1 MKRKMIA
8 LLLACTLSLA
18 LCACGEQAD
27 SSQNVP
33 ESTDTASQQDNSD
46 SEAET
51 TVDETKQDEAEDGED
66 VTIQFLYYA
75 DDTQKAII
83 ESACAAYEESH
94 PGITIEQT
102 VVPADG
108 SITTTIATLASSNDL
123 PDISYMAEADV
134 IKYADAG
141 VLYSLDDAIADGT
154 IGKKLDSVTIRGMDG
169 KTYGIGL
176 SNQLIFMYYNK
187 DIFDEYN
194 IEYPSTNVEEAWEW
208 DEFVDIAGKL
218 TVDAGGNHPGDA
230 GFDASQIEQYGVAF
244 NSMYQFQYMWS
255 AYANGGGIVSAD
267 GSELLWDKTES
278 IEGIQKIADLFNVD
292 QVAPAATSSL
302 VSSIGSADKA
312 MISGDVAMY
321 INGSWDLSNVINA
334 NKEAG
339 VNYGIAV
346 LPKMQKAVT
355 MNCGGP
361 AVMFNTTQHP
371 KEVLEF
377 YSYMMNP
384 ERVVDIL
391 KTGAWLPNE
400 ASWYTD
406 EDKIELWTSGENVT
420 EEAKE
425 VILSYTNTEG
435 AIAQWPVYYV
445 PSWGDMM
452 AVSDSVMDSVWN
464 GSSTVESALS
474 PVMDEI
480 KAEFAK

>member
-1 MKRKMIA
+1 MKKKMIS
-8 LLLACTLSLA
+8 LLLISVLGITSIMG
-18 LCACGEQAD
+18 CGAVGENKESVETQEAD
-27 SSQNVP
+27 ADKQTEVGGP
-33 ESTDTASQQDNSD
+33 AGESAG
-46 SEAET
+46 EKAA
-51 TVDETKQDEAEDGED
+51 KEDINIE
-66 VTIQFLYYA
+66 FLYYA

-94 PGITIEQT
+94 PGITIKQT

-108 SITTTIATLASSNDL
+108 SITTTIATLASSGDL

-141 VLYSLDDAIADGT
+141 LLYSLDDAIAGGT
-154 IGKKLDSVTIRGMDG
+154 IGEKLDSVTIRGLDG

-176 SNQLIFMYYNK
+176 SNQLIIMYYNK
-187 DIFDEYN
+187 DIFDAN
-194 IEYPSTNVEEAWEW
+194 GMDYPSTTVDGAWEW
-208 DEFVDIAGKL
+208 DEFVDTAKKL
-218 TVDAGGNHPGDA
+218 TIDADGKTPDDA
-230 GFDASQIEQYGVAF
+230 GFNASQVKQYGVAF

-278 IEGIQKIADLFNVD
+278 IEGIQKIADLFNVNK
-292 QVAPAATSSL
+292 VAPATTSSL

-321 INGSWDLSNVINA
+321 FNGSWDLSNVINA
-334 NKEAG
+334 QKEAG
-339 VNYGIAV
+339 VNYGVAV
-346 LPKMQKAVT
+346 LPKMKNAVT

-361 AVMFNTTQHP
+361 AVMFNTTEYP
-371 KEVLEF
+371 NEVLEF
-377 YSYMMNP
+377 YSYMMDP

-400 ASWYTD
+400 ESWYTD
-406 EDKIELWTSGENVT
+406 VDKIEMWTSGENIT

-445 PSWGDMM
+445 AGWGDMM
-452 AVSDSVMDSVWN
+452 SISDSVMDSVWN
-464 GSSTVESALS
+464 GSSSVEEALGG
-474 PVMDEI
+474 VMNEI
-480 KAEFAK
+480 TGSFTQE

>member
-1 MKRKMIA
+1 MKKKWIA
-8 LLLACTLSLA
+8 LLLTGAMA
-18 LCACGEQAD
+18 LTAIGCGSQSENVQSAAPETEIQQSAGEE
-27 SSQNVP
+27 SSQ
-33 ESTDTASQQDNSD
+33 EASETDGTETA
-46 SEAET
+46 
-51 TVDETKQDEAEDGED
+51 DGEE
-66 VTIQFLYYA
+66 ISIEFLYYA

-94 PGITIEQT
+94 PGIKIEQT

-141 VLYSLDDAIADGT
+141 LLYSLDDAIADGT
-154 IGKKLDSVTIRGMDG
+154 IGEKLDAVTIRGLDG
-169 KTYGIGL
+169 KIYGLGL
-176 SNQLIFMYYNK
+176 SNQLIVMYYNK
-187 DIFDEYN
+187 DIFDEYG
-194 IEYPSTNVEEAWEW
+194 IEYPGTTIEEAWEW
-208 DEFVDIAGKL
+208 DEFVDIAKQL
-218 TVDAGGNHPGDA
+218 TVDANGKHPDEE
-230 GFDASQIEQYGVAF
+230 GFDASQTEQYGVAF
-244 NSMYQFQYMWS
+244 NSMYQFQYMWA

-267 GSELLWDKTES
+267 GTEFLWDKPES
-278 IEGIQKIADLFNVD
+278 LEGIQKIADLFNVHK
-292 QVAPAATSSL
+292 VAPAATSSL

-321 INGSWDLSNVINA
+321 FNGSWDLSNVINA
-334 NKEAG
+334 KKEAN
-339 VNYGIAV
+339 VNYGVAV
-346 LPKMQKAVT
+346 LPKMEKAMT
-355 MNCGGP
+355 SNSGGP
-361 AVMFNTTQHP
+361 AVMFNTTEHP

-406 EDKIELWTSGENVT
+406 EDKIALWTSGENVT

-425 VILSYTNTEG
+425 VILSYTNAN

-445 PSWGDMM
+445 PGWGDMM
-452 AVSDSVMDSVWN
+452 SVSDSVMDSVWN
-464 GSSTVESALS
+464 GSATVEEALS
-474 PVMDEI
+474 PVMEEI
-480 KAEFAK
+480 KAIFEQ

>member
-1 MKRKMIA
+1 MKRKFMA
-8 LLLACTLSLA
+8 LLLAGTL
-18 LCACGEQAD
+18 CFTMIACGTQTGSD
-27 SSQNVP
+27 QGGT
-33 ESTDTASQQDNSD
+33 ESADTASGSSDTDNMEDENEQLGESSD
-46 SEAET
+46 G
-51 TVDETKQDEAEDGED
+51 GEI
-66 VTIQFLYYA
+66 TIKFLYYA

-83 ESACAAYEESH
+83 ESACAAYEDSH
-94 PGITIEQT
+94 PGIRIEQT

-154 IGKKLDSVTIRGMDG
+154 IGEKLDSVTIRGLDG
-169 KTYGIGL
+169 KIYGIGL

-187 DIFDEYN
+187 DIFDEYQ
-194 IEYPSTNVEEAWEW
+194 IAYPSTSVEDAWEW
-208 DEFVDIAGKL
+208 DEFVDIAKKL
-218 TVDAGGNHPGDA
+218 TVDVNGNHPGDA
-230 GFDASQIEQYGVAF
+230 GFDASSTEQYGVAF

-267 GSELLWDKTES
+267 GTELLWDKAES
-278 IEGIQKIADLFNVD
+278 IEGIQKIADLFFKD

-334 NKEAG
+334 SKEAG
-339 VNYGIAV
+339 VNYGVAV
-346 LPKMQKAVT
+346 LPRMEKAMT

-361 AVMFNTTQHP
+361 AVMFQTTEHP
-371 KEVLEF
+371 EEVLEF

-391 KTGAWLPNE
+391 QTGAWLPNE

-406 EDKIELWTSGENVT
+406 EDKIAQWTSGENIT
-420 EEAKE
+420 DEAKE

-445 PSWGDMM
+445 PGWGDMM
-452 AVSDSVMDSVWN
+452 SVSDSVMDSVWN
-464 GSSTVESALS
+464 GSSTVEEALGR
-474 PVMDEI
+474 VMDEI
-480 KAEFAK
+480 RVEFEK

>member
-1 MKRKMIA
+1 MKKKMIT
-8 LLLACTLSLA
+8 LLLAGTLCLTTI
-18 LCACGEQAD
+18 ACGSQAD
-27 SSQNVP
+27 NGQSATEP
-33 ESTDTASQQDNSD
+33 TDTASQQTDADNNTEDKKD
-46 SEAET
+46 SQEEASG
-51 TVDETKQDEAEDGED
+51 GED
-66 VTIQFLYYA
+66 VTIEFLYYA

-83 ESACAAYEESH
+83 ESACAAYEENH
-94 PGITIEQT
+94 PGIKIKQT

-154 IGKKLDSVTIRGMDG
+154 IGEKLDSVTIRGLDG
-169 KTYGIGL
+169 KIYGIGL

-187 DIFDEYN
+187 DIFDEYQ
-194 IEYPSTNVEEAWEW
+194 IAYPSTSVEDAWEW
-208 DEFVDIAGKL
+208 DEFVDIAKKL
-218 TVDAGGNHPGDA
+218 TVDVNGNHPGDA
-230 GFDASQIEQYGVAF
+230 GFDAAQTKQYGIAF
-244 NSMYQFQYMWS
+244 NSMYQFQYMWA

-267 GSELLWDKTES
+267 GTQLLWDKAES
-278 IEGIQKIADLFNVD
+278 IEGIQKIADLFYKD

-339 VNYGIAV
+339 VNYGVAV
-346 LPKMQKAVT
+346 LPKMDKAMT

-361 AVMFNTTQHP
+361 AVMFNTTEHP
-371 KEVLEF
+371 EEVLEF

-400 ASWYTD
+400 AAWYTD
-406 EDKIELWTSGENVT
+406 EDKIAQWTSGENVT

-445 PSWGDMM
+445 PGWGDMM
-452 AVSDSVMDSVWN
+452 SVSDSVMDSVWN
-464 GSSTVESALS
+464 GNSTVEEALGQ
-474 PVMDEI
+474 VMDEI

>member
-1 MKRKMIA
+1 MKKIILSVM
-8 LLLACTLSLA
+8 LAGMLA
-18 LCACGEQAD
+18 AAMTGCGKND
-27 SSQNVP
+27 
-33 ESTDTASQQDNSD
+33 TDTGGKSTQETQSGQASAEEEQ
-46 SEAET
+46 SE
-51 TVDETKQDEAEDGED
+51 TVSIE
-66 VTIQFLYYA
+66 FLYYA

-83 ESACAAYEESH
+83 EEACIAYEESH

-108 SITTTIATLASSNDL
+108 SITTTIATLASSGDL

-141 VLYSLDDAIADGT
+141 LLYSLDDAIADGT
-154 IGKKLDSVTIRGMDG
+154 IGEKLDSVTIRGLDG
-169 KTYGIGL
+169 KTYGLGL

-187 DIFDEYN
+187 DIFDEYG
-194 IEYPSTNVEEAWEW
+194 IAYPAATVENAWEW
-208 DEFVDIAGKL
+208 DEFVETAKKL
-218 TVDAGGNHPGDA
+218 TVDEAGRHPGDA
-230 GFDASQIEQYGVAF
+230 GFDPARTKQYGVAF

-267 GSELLWDKTES
+267 GAEFLWDKEES
-278 IEGIQKIADLFNVD
+278 LEGIQKIADLFQVH

-334 NKEAG
+334 QKEAG
-339 VNYGIAV
+339 VRYGVAV
-346 LPKMQKAVT
+346 LPKMKNAVT

-361 AVMFNTTQHP
+361 AVMFNTTEHS

-377 YSYMMNP
+377 YAYMMDP

-400 ASWYTD
+400 AGWYTD
-406 EDKIELWTSGENVT
+406 ADKIETWTSGENIT
-420 EEAKE
+420 DEAKE

-445 PSWGDMM
+445 AGWGDMM
-452 AVSDSVMDSVWN
+452 SVSDSVMDSVWN
-464 GSSTVESALS
+464 GNSSVEEALGL
-474 PVMDEI
+474 VMDEI
-480 KAEFAK
+480 KSSFTQ

>member
-154 IGKKLDSVTIRGMDG
+154 IGEKLDSVTIRGMDG

>member
-1 MKRKMIA
+1 MKRKFMA
-8 LLLACTLSLA
+8 LLLAGTL
-18 LCACGEQAD
+18 CFTMIACGTQTGSD
-27 SSQNVP
+27 QSGT
-33 ESTDTASQQDNSD
+33 ESADTASGSSDTDNMEDENEQSEESSD
-46 SEAET
+46 G
-51 TVDETKQDEAEDGED
+51 GEI
-66 VTIQFLYYA
+66 TIKFLYYA

-83 ESACAAYEESH
+83 ESACAAYEDSH
-94 PGITIEQT
+94 PGIRIEQT

-154 IGKKLDSVTIRGMDG
+154 IGEKLDSVTIRGLDG
-169 KTYGIGL
+169 KIYGIGL

-187 DIFDEYN
+187 DIFDEYQ
-194 IEYPSTNVEEAWEW
+194 IAYPSTSVENAWEW
-208 DEFVDIAGKL
+208 DEFVDIAKKL
-218 TVDAGGNHPGDA
+218 TVDVNGNHPGDA
-230 GFDASQIEQYGVAF
+230 GFDASSTEQYGVAF

-267 GSELLWDKTES
+267 GTELLWDKAES
-278 IEGIQKIADLFNVD
+278 MEGIQKIADLFFKD

-339 VNYGIAV
+339 VNYGVAV
-346 LPKMQKAVT
+346 LPKMEKAMT

-361 AVMFNTTQHP
+361 AVMFQTTEHP
-371 KEVLEF
+371 EEVLEF

-391 KTGAWLPNE
+391 QTGAWLPNE

-406 EDKIELWTSGENVT
+406 EDKIAQWTSGENIT
-420 EEAKE
+420 DEAKE

-445 PSWGDMM
+445 PGWGDMM
-452 AVSDSVMDSVWN
+452 SVSDSVMDSVWN
-464 GSSTVESALS
+464 GSSTVEEALGR
-474 PVMDEI
+474 VMDEI
-480 KAEFAK
+480 RVEFEK